1 MPANAAPEAP
11 PDLAAGRLL
20 SRRAS
25 LRIGAVLAGAAV
37 LIFAIGRWTDIDLGL
52 ADWMVDRAAG
62 RFPWRDAWLTDTF
75 SHAILKHVLTL
86 GAAAV
91 IVLALIDA
99 AWPLRRV
106 ALRGRRLRLRIT
118 AWSALLVP
126 LVISLLKRNSNAH
139 CPWDLA
145 RYGGAEPY
153 LRLFDALPAGVAP
166 GHCLPGGHASTALWM
181 VALAVWWLPG
191 APVTAFRV
199 GIVTL
204 GAGFA
209 VGWMQQMRGA
219 HFLTHTLW
227 SMWLACAI
235 VFLLIQGVQRGVP
248 SRVTGHVGPTAQG
261 RPW

>member
-1 MPANAAPEAP
+1 MATG
-11 PDLAAGRLL
+11 LLL

-25 LRIGAVLAGAAV
+25 LRIGAVLAGATL

-52 ADWMVDRAAG
+52 ADWMVDGATG

-75 SHAILKHVLTL
+75 NHGILKRVLTL
-86 GAAAV
+86 GAATF
-91 IVLALIDA
+91 IVLAVVDA
-99 AWPLRRV
+99 ARPLRWL
-106 ALRGRRLRLRIT
+106 ALNGRRLRLRIT

-153 LRLFDALPAGVAP
+153 LRLFDALPAGIVP
-166 GHCLPGGHASTALWM
+166 GHCLPGGHASTALWL
-181 VALAVWWLPG
+181 VALVVWWLPG
-191 APVTAFRV
+191 APVKAWRV
-199 GIVTL
+199 GTVTL

-227 SMWLACAI
+227 SMWIACTT
-235 VFLLIQGVQRGVP
+235 VFLLILVLQRGQTEHGCAR
-248 SRVTGHVGPTAQG
+248 STALYL
-261 RPW
+261 RF